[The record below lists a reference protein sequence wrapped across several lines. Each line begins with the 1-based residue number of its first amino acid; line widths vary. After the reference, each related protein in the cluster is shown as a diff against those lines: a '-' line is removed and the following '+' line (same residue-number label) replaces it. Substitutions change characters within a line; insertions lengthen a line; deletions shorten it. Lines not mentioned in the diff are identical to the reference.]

1 MKRKSLNKM
10 ITIATLEHNG
20 QFDRGGMPYI
30 LHPLQVMHLLN
41 TQDEQLQCIAVGH
54 DLFEDTGITSLELEE
69 AGFPARVI
77 DGIIALTKNKDE
89 PLVDYK
95 QRVKANPDAVRVK
108 LCDLQHNTLLHR
120 LNAMKPRDIER
131 MSDYILFYKELL
143 ETLK

>member
-41 TQDEQLQCIAVGH
+41 TQDEELQVIAVGH
-54 DLFEDTGITSLELEE
+54 DLLEDTNITVQDLED
-69 AGFPARVI
+69 AGFSARVI
-77 DGIIALTKNKDE
+77 NGIIALTKHKNE

-95 QRVKANPDAVRVK
+95 ERVKANPDAVRVK

-120 LNAMKPRDIER
+120 LNAVKPRDIER
-131 MSDYILFYKELL
+131 MGDYILFYKELL

>member
-1 MKRKSLNKM
+1 MKRTLLNKM

-54 DLFEDTGITSLELEE
+54 DLFEDTGITPLELEE
-69 AGFPARVI
+69 ARFPARVI

-95 QRVKANPDAVRVK
+95 ERVKANPDAVRVK

>member
-1 MKRKSLNKM
+1 MKRKLLSKM
-10 ITIATLEHNG
+10 LMFATSCHYN

-41 TQDEQLQCIAVGH
+41 TNDEELQCIAVGH
-54 DLFEDTGITSLELEE
+54 DLMEDCGVSALELEQINMT
-69 AGFPARVI
+69 PRVI
-77 DGIIALTKNKDE
+77 HGIIALTKLDDE

-95 QRVKANPDAVRVK
+95 ERVKANPDAVRVK

-143 ETLK
+143 ECL